1 MENVN
6 YMYLCPGDVVKVR
19 HNIENVPLMFVTE
32 KVNRTIRNRETGD
45 TENLFVGIKCRW
57 FDINGDLQEAVFSTK
72 DLIKVE

>member
-45 TENLFVGIKCRW
+45 TENLFVGIKCR
-57 FDINGDLQEAVFSTK
+57 
-72 DLIKVE
+72 